1 MNKLFIA
8 AALVATS
15 FAALADG
22 ATYEYPQN
30 LTSNVSR
37 AEVRAE
43 LARASTNGVLV
54 SGEQSYV
61 APAAGRA
68 LSRAEVRAALDNA
81 RRNNELASGE
91 FSFVAQAAPA
101 APLQFA
107 GR

>member
-15 FAALADG
+15 FSALADG

-30 LTSNVSR
+30 ITSNVSR

-43 LARASTNGVLV
+43 LARAAATGELV

-68 LSRAEVRAALDNA
+68 LSRGEVRAALDNA

-91 FSFVAQAAPA
+91 FSFVAQALATAPMV
-101 APLQFA
+101 L
-107 GR
+107 